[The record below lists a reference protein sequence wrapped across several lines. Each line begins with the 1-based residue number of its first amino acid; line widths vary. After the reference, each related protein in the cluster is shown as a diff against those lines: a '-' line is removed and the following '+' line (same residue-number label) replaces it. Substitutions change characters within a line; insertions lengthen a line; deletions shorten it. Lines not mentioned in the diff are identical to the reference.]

1 MIPSLRLMRR
11 IWETQTAYIL
21 ACLGLLQRLP
31 GNPLGIVRCQLD
43 EALMASMARHRPQ
56 SSYNCVLGLRPGLD
70 HHIAPLRDWFAAA
83 GVEGQFEI
91 IPGYD
96 DPALVRELARLGYYQ
111 SSFQVSLASLPP
123 LRMAAAEAVNIERVE
138 SASKLEALL
147 DRCGD
152 AAGTT
157 LAYPCK
163 SMLRAGFY
171 EAGWSLYFGAV
182 EGGAMAAAILF
193 IKDKVGYC
201 PHLAFDVVDPGRA
214 LLCRAL
220 LARCIA
226 DARDAGV
233 DFVCSTAELLSQR
246 HDDLV
251 RMGMQVKFV
260 RSLWTPLHPRPR
272 PPAVVD

>member
-1 MIPSLRLMRR
+1 MIPSLRLVRR
-11 IWETQTAYIL
+11 IWETETAYTF
-21 ACLGLLQRLP
+21 ACLGLLQHLP
-31 GNPLGIVRCQLD
+31 GNPLGIVRRQLD
-43 EALMASMARHRPQ
+43 DALMASMARHRPQ

-70 HHIAPLRDWFAAA
+70 QHIAPLRDWFAAA
-83 GVEGQFEI
+83 GVKGQFEI
-91 IPGYD
+91 IAGYD

-111 SSFQVSLASLPP
+111 SSFQVSLALLPP
-123 LRMAAAEAVNIERVE
+123 LRMAAAEAVTIERVE
-138 SASKLEALL
+138 SAGKLEALL
-147 DRCGD
+147 DRCG
-152 AAGTT
+152 AA
-157 LAYPCK
+157 LANACK
-163 SMLRAGFY
+163 SMLRGGFY

-201 PHLAFDVVDPGRA
+201 PHLAVDVVDPDRA

-233 DFVCSTAELLSQR
+233 DFVCSTAALLSQR

-260 RSLWTPLHPRPR
+260 RSLWTPLRPR
-272 PPAVVD
+272 PWPPTAVA